1 MKKQLGVVMAM
12 FIVILCSS
20 CNGSDERENNL
31 YGETGN
37 VSYEQKDDLSDYK
50 PMIYVKNSLYAETGN
65 VFDNIPENSDL
76 IGIVRNHVYQN
87 EKIGQEEFTS
97 NVMPLGSEIYLDEMN
112 SGVLYIKFLR
122 ESEEKY
128 AEYAIINN
136 E

>member
-37 VSYEQKDDLSDYK
+37 V
-50 PMIYVKNSLYAETGN
+50 
-65 VFDNIPENSDL
+65 FDNIPENSDL
-76 IGIVRNHVYQN
+76 IGIVRNRVSQN

-112 SGVLYIKFLR
+112 SGILYIKFLR